1 MADFREVLLGLG
13 VYLYIC
19 AIVAAPW
26 GIMYLIRVS
35 ERLRRLAPPKKVSY
49 VLDLRRVG
57 SWQK

>member
-19 AIVAAPW
+19 AFVAAPW
-26 GIMYLIRVS
+26 GIMYLIGIF
-35 ERLRRLAPPKKVSY
+35 ERLRRLAPPKKITY

-57 SWQK
+57 TWQK